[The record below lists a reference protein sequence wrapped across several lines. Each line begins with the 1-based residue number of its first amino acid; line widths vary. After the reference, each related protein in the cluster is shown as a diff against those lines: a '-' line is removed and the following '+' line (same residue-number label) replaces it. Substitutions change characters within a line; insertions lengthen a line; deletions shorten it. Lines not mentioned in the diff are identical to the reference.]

1 MWEIFLK
8 MSIWQDCV
16 SGLVVGTGV
25 GGKREEPKMIPMF
38 LNLGEDVAVTN
49 TNLEEKLIWMGVV
62 VGDNGKFWNNVKLIE
77 KLYQKDTPKC

>member
-1 MWEIFLK
+1 M
-8 MSIWQDCV
+8 

-49 TNLEEKLIWMGVV
+49 TNLEEKLI
-62 VGDNGKFWNNVKLIE
+62 
-77 KLYQKDTPKC
+77 